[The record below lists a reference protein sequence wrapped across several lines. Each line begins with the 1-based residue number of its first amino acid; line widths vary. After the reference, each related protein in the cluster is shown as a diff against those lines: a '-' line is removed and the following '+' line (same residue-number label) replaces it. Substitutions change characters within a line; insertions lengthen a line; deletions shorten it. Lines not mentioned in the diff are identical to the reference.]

1 MCWTQLSS
9 IITIGTSI
17 VIAGATWEIMKLN
30 NSQAK
35 VAAQKQK
42 DDLFKIRWE
51 CYQEIIKYIK
61 GTYEKNCAHKFGQL
75 MDQDDKEKERL
86 KNDFIKSKNPESDKK
101 LDTEQY
107 FLISKA
113 KLLFDD
119 KVAKLIEEFMYD
131 YGTELI
137 SKSVYQISIH
147 LAIEQP
153 DPIPIH
159 LATDPRYTEQD
170 LQITRRLIK
179 KLNMEDFTLSWLPS
193 QEFEEKFDKYLKLE

>member
-1 MCWTQLSS
+1 MECMIS
-9 IITIGTSI
+9 IITLVAT
-17 VIAGATWEIMKLN
+17 VVTAWATCTIACLTCRQTKIAN
-30 NSQAK
+30 Q
-35 VAAQKQK
+35 QRK

-61 GTYEKNCAHKFGQL
+61 CTYEKNCAHKFGQL
-75 MDQDDKEKERL
+75 IDEDKKKAKRL
-86 KNDFIKSKNPESDKK
+86 INDFIKSKNPKSNKK

-170 LQITRRLIK
+170 KQTTRRLIRQ
-179 KLNMEDFTLSWLPS
+179 LNMEDFTLSWLPS
-193 QEFEEKFDKYLKLE
+193 QEFEEKFDKYLKLDN

>member
-1 MCWTQLSS
+1 MDWTQLSS
-9 IITIGTSI
+9 IIMIGTSI
-17 VIAGATWEIMKLN
+17 VTAGATWEIMKLN
-30 NSQAK
+30 DSQAK
-35 VAAQKQK
+35 VAEQKRG

-61 GTYEKNCAHKFGQL
+61 GTYEKKCEHKFTQL
-75 MDQDDKEKERL
+75 IDQDDKEKERL

-137 SKSVYQISIH
+137 SKSVYQITIDRT
-147 LAIEQP
+147 IEQ
-153 DPIPIH
+153 
-159 LATDPRYTEQD
+159 TDQR
-170 LQITRRLIK
+170 LTRQ
-179 KLNMEDFTLSWLPS
+179 LNEEYWTLSWLPS
-193 QEFEEKFDKYLKLE
+193 PEFEEKFDKYLKLK